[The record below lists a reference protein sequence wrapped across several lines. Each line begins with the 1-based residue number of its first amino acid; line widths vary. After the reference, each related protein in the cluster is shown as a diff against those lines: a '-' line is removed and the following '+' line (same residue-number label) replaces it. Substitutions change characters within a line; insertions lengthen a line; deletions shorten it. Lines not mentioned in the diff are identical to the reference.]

1 MMPRTEIPNPKAQT
15 PRPRPAPSETLARIR
30 QLKRET
36 GAIVLAHNYQVPDI
50 YDVADFIGDS
60 LELARQ
66 ARTAGA
72 RLIVFCGVRFMAET
86 AKLVN
91 PEARVILAAPDAG
104 CRMADMITAEAL
116 RLRKRE
122 LGDVTTVAYVNTP
135 ADVKAESD
143 ICCTSANAV
152 KVVKSLPH
160 DRRILFVPDR
170 HLAAYVARETG
181 RPLLDSP
188 PPVRNSQPATRN
200 SQLATG
206 VIPWEGFCY
215 VHTSF
220 RAADV
225 ARARKEHPDALI
237 VVHPECPLEVIDA
250 ADEVASTSGM
260 VRLAREHDTIVL
272 GTEAG
277 MCNRIRRDL
286 PDTKCWPLRRTALC
300 RNMKLTRLDNVLA
313 ALEGSV
319 PEIVVPEPI
328 AARARMALDR
338 MMAVIP

>member
-1 MMPRTEIPNPKAQT
+1 MT
-15 PRPRPAPSETLARIR
+15 SETSNLQSAIR
-30 QLKRET
+30 KLKSAL
-36 GAIVLAHNYQVPDI
+36 GAVILAHNYQTPDI
-50 YDVADFIGDS
+50 YEVADFIGDS

-66 ARTAGA
+66 ASTAGA

-91 PEARVILAAPDAG
+91 PEAHVILAAPNAG

-116 RLRKRE
+116 RSRKRE
-122 LGDVTTVAYVNTP
+122 LDDVITVAYVNTP

-152 KVVKSLPH
+152 NVVRSLPQ
-160 DRRILFVPDR
+160 DKPILFVPDR
-170 HLAAYVARETG
+170 HLAAYVARETA
-181 RPLLDSP
+181 RPLLDSRLSTLDSRLSTP
-188 PPVRNSQPATRN
+188 
-200 SQLATG
+200 G
-206 VIPWEGFCY
+206 VVPWEGFCY
-215 VHTSF
+215 VHASF

-225 ARARKEHPDALI
+225 ARARKEHPAAFV

-250 ADEVASTSGM
+250 ADAVASTSGM
-260 VRLAREHDTIVL
+260 VRLAREHDAIVL

-286 PDTKCWPLRRTALC
+286 PDTECWPLRRTALC
-300 RNMKLTRLDNVLA
+300 RNMKLTRLENVLA

-319 PEIVVPEPI
+319 PEIIVPEPI
-328 AARARMALDR
+328 AARARLALDR
-338 MMAVIP
+338 MMAVVP

>member
-1 MMPRTEIPNPKAQT
+1 M
-15 PRPRPAPSETLARIR
+15 RPPSDSADLQSAICNLKSTL
-30 QLKRET
+30 
-36 GAIVLAHNYQVPDI
+36 GAVVLAHNYQTPDI

-104 CRMADMITAEAL
+104 CRMADTITAEAL

-152 KVVKSLPH
+152 NVVKSLPQ
-160 DRRILFVPDR
+160 DKRILFVPDR

-181 RPLLDSP
+181 RPLLDSGP
-188 PPVRNSQPATRN
+188 PFAIRHSPFAI
-200 SQLATG
+200 
-206 VIPWEGFCY
+206 IPWDGFCY
-215 VHTSF
+215 VHASF
-220 RAADV
+220 KPEDV
-225 ARARKEHPDALI
+225 ARARKEHPGAFV
-237 VVHPECPLEVIDA
+237 VVHPECPLAVIDA
-250 ADEVASTSGM
+250 ADAVASTSGM
-260 VRLAREHDTIVL
+260 LRLAKEHGAVVL

-277 MCNRIRRDL
+277 MCDRIRRDL
-286 PDTKCWPLRRTALC
+286 PDTECWPLRRTALC
-300 RNMKLTRLDNVLA
+300 RNMKITRLENVLA

-319 PEIVVPEPI
+319 PEILVPEPI
-328 AARARMALDR
+328 AARARLALDR
-338 MMAVIP
+338 MMAVVS

>member
-1 MMPRTEIPNPKAQT
+1 MT
-15 PRPRPAPSETLARIR
+15 SESSNLQSAICN
-30 QLKRET
+30 LKSAL
-36 GAIVLAHNYQVPDI
+36 GAVILAHNYQVPDI

-66 ARTAGA
+66 ARTTGA
-72 RLIVFCGVRFMAET
+72 RTIVFCGVRFMAET

-91 PEARVILAAPDAG
+91 PDARVILAALGAG

-160 DRRILFVPDR
+160 DKRILFVPDR

-181 RPLLDSP
+181 RPLLVPRSSFFVP
-188 PPVRNSQPATRN
+188 RS
-200 SQLATG
+200 SSG
-206 VIPWEGFCY
+206 IIPWEGFCY
-215 VHTSF
+215 VHGSF

-225 ARARKEHPDALI
+225 ARARKEHPDAFI
-237 VVHPECPLEVIDA
+237 VVHPECPLAVIDA

-260 VRLAREHDTIVL
+260 VRLAREHNTIVL

-277 MCNRIRRDL
+277 MCDRIRRDR

-300 RNMKLTRLDNVLA
+300 RNMKLTRLENVLA
-313 ALEGSV
+313 ALERSV
-319 PEIVVPEPI
+319 PEVVVAEAV
-328 AARARMALDR
+328 AARARLALDR
-338 MMAVIP
+338 MMAVVA

>member
-1 MMPRTEIPNPKAQT
+1 MTPRTEIPNPKSQI
-15 PRPRPAPSETLARIR
+15 PNRESVARIL

-36 GAIVLAHNYQVPDI
+36 GATILAHNYQTPDI

-66 ARTAGA
+66 ASTTGA

-91 PEARVILAAPDAG
+91 PGARVILAAPNAG

-116 RLRKRE
+116 RQRKQE
-122 LGDVTTVAYVNTP
+122 LGEVITVAYVNTP

-152 KVVKSLPH
+152 QVVKSLSPNK
-160 DRRILFVPDR
+160 RILFVPDR

-181 RPLLDSP
+181 RALLDPGPPFAIRHSP
-188 PPVRNSQPATRN
+188 FA
-200 SQLATG
+200 A
-206 VIPWEGFCY
+206 IPWEGFCY
-215 VHTSF
+215 VHASF

-225 ARARKEHPDALI
+225 ARAREEHPGAYI

-250 ADEVASTSGM
+250 ADAAASTSGM
-260 VRLAREHDTIVL
+260 VRLAREHKEIVL

-277 MCNRIRRDL
+277 MCSRIRRDL
-286 PDTKCWPLRRTALC
+286 PDTRCWPLRRTALC
-300 RNMKLTRLDNVLA
+300 QNMKLTRLDDVLA

-319 PEIVVPEPI
+319 PEILVPDPI
-328 AARARMALDR
+328 AARARAALDR
-338 MMAVIP
+338 MMAVVP

>member
-1 MMPRTEIPNPKAQT
+1 MT
-15 PRPRPAPSETLARIR
+15 RPAPDSTNLQSEICN
-30 QLKRET
+30 LKSAA
-36 GAIVLAHNYQVPDI
+36 GAVILAHNYQNPDI

-66 ARTAGA
+66 ARTASA

-91 PEARVILAAPDAG
+91 PRAKVVLAAPDAG

-122 LGDVTTVAYVNTP
+122 LDDVTTVAYVNTP

-152 KVVKSLPH
+152 RIVKSLPH
-160 DRRILFVPDR
+160 DKRILFVPDR

-181 RPLLDSP
+181 R
-188 PPVRNSQPATRN
+188 AI
-200 SQLATG
+200 
-206 VIPWEGFCY
+206 IPWEGFCY
-215 VHTSF
+215 VHASF
-220 RAADV
+220 RATDV
-225 ARARKEHPDALI
+225 AHARKEHPAAFI

-250 ADEVASTSGM
+250 ADAVASTSGM
-260 VRLAREHDTIVL
+260 IRLAREHDEIVL

-277 MCNRIRRDL
+277 MCNRIRRDA
-286 PDTKCWPLRRTALC
+286 PNTKCRPLRRTALC
-300 RNMKLTRLDNVLA
+300 RNMKLTRLEHVRA
-313 ALEGSV
+313 ALEGKV
-319 PEIVVPEPI
+319 PEVVVPESV
-328 AARARMALDR
+328 AARARQALDR
-338 MMAVIP
+338 MLAVGA

>member
-1 MMPRTEIPNPKAQT
+1 V
-15 PRPRPAPSETLARIR
+15 
-30 QLKRET
+30 
-36 GAIVLAHNYQVPDI
+36 VLAHNYQVPDI

-66 ARTAGA
+66 ARTTGA
-72 RLIVFCGVRFMAET
+72 RTIVFCGVRFMAET

-91 PEARVILAAPDAG
+91 PDARVILAALGAG

-160 DRRILFVPDR
+160 DKRILFVPDR

-181 RPLLDSP
+181 RPLLVPRSSFFVP
-188 PPVRNSQPATRN
+188 RS
-200 SQLATG
+200 SSG
-206 VIPWEGFCY
+206 IIPWEGFCY
-215 VHTSF
+215 VHGSF

-225 ARARKEHPDALI
+225 ARARKEHPDAFI
-237 VVHPECPLEVIDA
+237 VVHPECPLAVIDA

-260 VRLAREHDTIVL
+260 VRLAREHNPIVL

-286 PDTKCWPLRRTALC
+286 PDTQCWSLRRTALC
-300 RNMKLTRLDNVLA
+300 RNMKLTRLENVLA
-313 ALEGSV
+313 ALQGSV
-319 PEIVVPEPI
+319 PEIEVPE
-328 AARARMALDR
+328 AVAVRARMALDR
-338 MMAVIP
+338 MMAVVP